1 MGIYLSSP
9 KREKFSEEGGKGRL
23 RYGLSSMQGW
33 RATMEDAFEEVAD
46 YGSQESDFMGS
57 SHAAITDLD
66 ATTSFLVFMMAME
79 SDFIV
84 FLADLCLCPYMN
96 KVKVIAAM
104 FNSSKVVAKFSC
116 KFLHQHVLKNEEHAA
131 GDIGT
136 SVQKAFFRL
145 LDFITKEFFLSPSR
159 RVVEVSSKG
168 GGTPSQPGFDTRD
181 ELIGQ
186 TPQPVAPAVPAIPSS
201 QKPLPLTTSVQ
212 ILDEALQCV
221 EELKDPAFHPE
232 VTISLALE
240 KSPPCVGPVIK
251 LLEFL
256 LTKKVLTARD
266 IGTGLDFEVLKELL
280 EKLEDNR
287 FRKAI
292 FEEHQLK
299 PFRARSVA
307 NTVMGIYLSSPKK
320 EKFSEDGGNGRL
332 RYGLSSMQGWRATM
346 EDAHAA
352 IIDLDATTSFFG
364 VYNCHGGKNCKFQSD
379 FIVSLAD
386 LWLCPYMNKVKVIA
400 AMFNSSEQKIR
411 LFRRYRNFCPE
422 SIFQNGRDDAW
433 PERLEGIGSFRCGGS
448 NEQPHDWAF
457 EEGPHSDFSGPTC
470 GCTACVV
477 IIRNNQ
483 LIVANAGTVFGLLD
497 PTTLLLPQLII
508 NLTFLQAYSLSRDHK
523 PDLEAEKERILKA
536 GGCIHAGR
544 SYSGSPPLDFLM
556 RSDVDFKQN
565 KFFPVEKQ
573 IVTANPD
580 INTVELCDDIDFLV
594 LACDGISV

>member
-1 MGIYLSSP
+1 MERKKGAPRKGYGWPAAKFRPNVCDAEVNNLADSSLDFQRENGPNRYDASSETMKENVVSDLACWGGDIQIDEHVQREIRNHRSLKHPNIIRFKEHQLKPFRARSGGNTVMGIYLSSP
-9 KREKFSEEGGKGRL
+9 KTKKFSEEGGNCRL

-33 RATMEDAFEEVAD
+33 RATMEDA
-46 YGSQESDFMGS
+46 YG
-57 SHAAITDLD
+57 HV
-66 ATTSFLVFMMAME
+66 TSFIRYLYCVF
-79 SDFIV
+79 V
-84 FLADLCLCPYMN
+84 FWN
-96 KVKVIAAM
+96 IAAVVFFCM
-104 FNSSKVVAKFSC
+104 LACVYDGHGGKVVAKFCS
-116 KFLHQHVLKNEEHAA
+116 KFLHQQVLKKEAYAA

-145 LDFITKEFFLSPSR
+145 LPQGSAGVLDGKTTLLQ
-159 RVVEVSSKG
+159 G

-186 TPQPVAPAVPAIPSS
+186 TPQPVAPAVPAIPSP
-201 QKPLPLTTSVQ
+201 QKPLPLTTRSNPDDLRRKTISLLEEYFSVQ

-280 EKLEDNR
+280 EKLEDNK

-299 PFRARSVA
+299 PFRARSVG

-364 VYNCHGGKNCKFQSD
+364 VYNCHGAGDIGTSVQKAFFRMDEMMRGQRSWRELAALGDKINKFTGM
-379 FIVSLAD
+379 I
-386 LWLCPYMNKVKVIA
+386 
-400 AMFNSSEQKIR
+400 
-411 LFRRYRNFCPE
+411 
-422 SIFQNGRDDAW
+422 
-433 PERLEGIGSFRCGGS
+433 EGLIWSPRCGGS
-448 NEQPHDWAF
+448 NDQPDDWAF
-457 EEGPHSDFSGPTC
+457 EEYLDKWTYRH
-470 GCTACVV
+470 
-477 IIRNNQ
+477 
-483 LIVANAGTVFGLLD
+483 IVD
-497 PTTLLLPQLII
+497 M
-508 NLTFLQAYSLSRDHK
+508 
-523 PDLEAEKERILKA
+523 EKS
-536 GGCIHAGR
+536 HM
-544 SYSGSPPLDFLM
+544 SNSGSLPLDFLM
-556 RSDVDFKQN
+556 RTIHMSTPTPTDTSIFVFMSMFVFVDAHILLGMPALVNAF
-565 KFFPVEKQ
+565 
-573 IVTANPD
+573 I
-580 INTVELCDDIDFLV
+580 CD
-594 LACDGISV
+594 